1 MEFLKKTKIVCT
13 VGPASENEEMLEK
26 LARTGM
32 NVVRM
37 NFSHDIQENHGKR
50 MQMVRNVSKKTGIN
64 LSILLDT
71 KGPEIRTADIENG
84 GVEFATGDIVR
95 VGFDADFVGNKER
108 FSLLVPDVYNDV
120 EVGEY
125 LLVDD
130 GHLRLTVIDKDEKD
144 LICRVENPGFV
155 KTRKGINIPGVVL
168 SMPFMSEKKLVVVY
182 RANFLKEKTDS
193 TGTSIFNELKA
204 YLKDIPAH
212 TILIMYYIL
221 GDKQDVDYIAASFVR
236 RASDVHEIRAVL
248 EEEGRGDIQII
259 VKIENQEGVDNIEE
273 ILEVADGVMVARGD
287 LGVEVASHL
296 VPIYQKQIIKVAN
309 RLGKPVITATHMLES
324 MQSNPRP
331 TRAEASDVANAVL
344 DGTDAI
350 MLSGE
355 SAVGAYPVEAVQTM
369 YDTSCAME
377 TIYPFRKHLDD
388 AIESSKATTQDSI
401 GMSIAETCLNME
413 EVDAVIAFT
422 QSGNTARRI
431 SKFRPIVPVIAVT
444 FDERVKRSLALNWGV
459 IPVFSEVKNN
469 MTNDDELASKIAKS
483 YGIEVGRKVIIA
495 AGYPSGIGATNTMK
509 IIEVK

>member
-168 SMPFMSEKKLVVVY
+168 SMPFMSEKDE
-182 RANFLKEKTDS
+182 A
-193 TGTSIFNELKA
+193 
-204 YLKDIPAH
+204 DIRFGA
-212 TILIMYYIL
+212 
-221 GDKQDVDYIAASFVR
+221 KQDVDYIAASFVR

>member
-13 VGPASENEEMLEK
+13 VGPASANEEMLEK

-32 NVVRM
+32 NVVRF

-50 MQMVRNVSKKTGIN
+50 MEMVRNVSKKTGIN
-64 LSILLDT
+64 LSLLLDT

-84 GVEFATGDIVR
+84 GVEFETGDIVR
-95 VGFDADFVGNKER
+95 VGFDADYLGNKER

-168 SMPFMSEKKLVVVY
+168 SMPFMSQ
-182 RANFLKEKTDS
+182 
-193 TGTSIFNELKA
+193 
-204 YLKDIPAH
+204 KDEDDIRFGA
-212 TILIMYYIL
+212 
-221 GDKQDVDYIAASFVR
+221 KQDVDYIAASFVR

-248 EEEGRGDIQII
+248 EDEGRGDIQII

-324 MQSNPRP
+324 MQTNPRP

-377 TIYPFRKHLDD
+377 TIYPFRKHLDN

-459 IPVFSEVKNN
+459 IPVFSEVINN
-469 MTNDDELASKIAKS
+469 MTNDDELASSIAKE
-483 YGIEVGRKVIIA
+483 YGIKVGRKVIIA

>member
-13 VGPASENEEMLEK
+13 VGPASESEEMLEK

-168 SMPFMSEKKLVVVY
+168 SMPFMSEKDE
-182 RANFLKEKTDS
+182 A
-193 TGTSIFNELKA
+193 
-204 YLKDIPAH
+204 DIRFGA
-212 TILIMYYIL
+212 
-221 GDKQDVDYIAASFVR
+221 KQDVDYIAASFVR

-377 TIYPFRKHLDD
+377 TIYPFREHLDD

>member
-13 VGPASENEEMLEK
+13 VGPASANEEMLEK

-32 NVVRM
+32 NVVRF

-50 MQMVRNVSKKTGIN
+50 MEMVRNVSKKTGIN
-64 LSILLDT
+64 LSLLLDT

-84 GVEFATGDIVR
+84 GVEFETGDIVR
-95 VGFDADFVGNKER
+95 VGFDADYLGNKER

-168 SMPFMSEKKLVVVY
+168 SMPFMSQ
-182 RANFLKEKTDS
+182 
-193 TGTSIFNELKA
+193 
-204 YLKDIPAH
+204 KDEDDIRFGA
-212 TILIMYYIL
+212 
-221 GDKQDVDYIAASFVR
+221 KQDVDYIAASFVR

-248 EEEGRGDIQII
+248 EDEGRGDIQII

-324 MQSNPRP
+324 MQTNPRP

-377 TIYPFRKHLDD
+377 TIYPFRKHLDN

-459 IPVFSEVKNN
+459 IPVFSEVQNN
-469 MTNDDELASKIAKS
+469 MTNDDELASSIAKE
-483 YGIEVGRKVIIA
+483 YGIKVGRKVIIA